1 MWWKEIRA
9 REIRNAVQQ
18 ECFFGRKRP
27 RNVTCDAMRDSSQGQ
42 GWDILIGILSRGVPC
57 SDGNCFIWARPR
69 SCGGLRKK
77 ERGEGVTKDQM
88 LGKLLSTDFQAF
100 FFFKIAHRWPTQNT
114 KNLIYDSSDGLSW
127 RWPLWQIYIYRK
139 FTDCDQAENPGAIL
153 AFHHYKARMFD

>member
-1 MWWKEIRA
+1 MKRNPDSRNKKCGTTRVFFWQKKAKECDVWCHERFQPRSGVRYFNWNIVPRSTVFWWK
-9 REIRNAVQQ
+9 
-18 ECFFGRKRP
+18 F
-27 RNVTCDAMRDSSQGQ
+27 
-42 GWDILIGILSRGVPC
+42 
-57 SDGNCFIWARPR
+57 FIWGRPR

-77 ERGEGVTKDQM
+77 EREEGVTKDQM

-100 FFFKIAHRWPTQNT
+100 FFFKIAHRWPTQDTN
-114 KNLIYDSSDGLSW
+114 NLIYDSSDGLSW